1 MSGPSRRDIFRA
13 CSLAFLASIAGCFG
27 DQAPSEAASPTPA
40 GTATPTSRRGGT
52 ATQQT
57 DTETGSADSTTTSE
71 RTETPHET
79 TEQPPHQTDESTGTE
94 TSTPDC
100 TIYDITV
107 HNDMSRTISVSLRI
121 LVGRGNEDDEDEGHP
136 VASTPTPTQNVVFSD
151 SFRFGANEWQKYGDI
166 PEREGEHRLD
176 VDVEDGPSETEIVY
190 GREWSQTNEIMVD
203 IHSDD
208 IRFVRGEQGRP
219 PGCD

>member
-1 MSGPSRRDIFRA
+1 MSCPSRRDVLRA
-13 CSLAFLASIAGCFG
+13 SGLLVAAVGAGCFG
-27 DQAPSEAASPTPA
+27 DQAPGERASPTP
-40 GTATPTSRRGGT
+40 GRT
-52 ATQQT
+52 ATQSTHQT
-57 DTETGSADSTTTSE
+57 GTEPEQTATETISSDLETASE
-71 RTETPHET
+71 EGETPNET
-79 TEQPPHQTDESTGTE
+79 TEQPHQTDESAGTE

-121 LVGRGNEDDEDEGHP
+121 LEGSGNEDDEDEGHP
-136 VASTPTPTQNVVFSD
+136 VASTPTPTPNVVFSD
-151 SFRFGANEWQKYGDI
+151 SFRLGENEWQKYDDI
-166 PEREGEHRLD
+166 PEREGEHRLE
-176 VDVEDGPSETEIVY
+176 VDVEDGPRETEIVY